1 MHLIGVA
8 ARIGSMRCRRL
19 LGFLALA
26 AAAAADV
33 AACGGSAAG
42 PGTTTPAAA
51 PDAARPG
58 LLEAARAPGEIVV
71 QGEASPASHG
81 PFRFDGRYTVRF
93 EQIAPED
100 PRLDFGGQT
109 AFVAIADR
117 RREQA
122 AGDSVKL
129 FRVAARTGRRRVT
142 LRGSYYVD
150 VSFGDFPYAIRFT
163 PDGGR

>member
-1 MHLIGVA
+1 
-8 ARIGSMRCRRL
+8 MRCRRL
-19 LGFLALA
+19 LGCSALA
-26 AAAAADV
+26 VAATAGV
-33 AACGGSAAG
+33 AACGGSGARPGSAA
-42 PGTTTPAAA
+42 PAAA

-58 LLEAARAPGEIVV
+58 LLEAARAPGEILV

-100 PRLDFGGQT
+100 PSLDFGGQT

-117 RREQA
+117 RPEQA
-122 AGDSVKL
+122 AGDSVRL

-142 LRGSYYVD
+142 LHGRFYVD

-163 PDGGR
+163 PDGAR

>member
-1 MHLIGVA
+1 
-8 ARIGSMRCRRL
+8 MRCRRL
-19 LGFLALA
+19 LGCLALA
-26 AAAAADV
+26 AAASAGA
-33 AACGGSAAG
+33 AACGGSASG
-42 PGTTTPAAA
+42 PGASAPAASG
-51 PDAARPG
+51 AARPG
-58 LLEAARAPGEIVV
+58 LLEAERAPGEIVL

-122 AGDSVKL
+122 AADSVRL
-129 FRVAARTGRRRVT
+129 FRAAARTGRRRVT
-142 LRGSYYVD
+142 LRGRYYVD